1 MGLILNAPVK
11 KTAVLLLDAN
21 REINFTGVTI
31 GRFGF
36 GVLINKK
43 RNLAPFAADFAI
55 CASDLHTS
63 LDEQGFLFC
72 GFCGRPLSR

>member
-11 KTAVLLLDAN
+11 KTAVMLLDKN
-21 REINFTGVTI
+21 REILFTGVTI
-31 GRFGF
+31 GQFGF
-36 GVLINKK
+36 GVLVSKE
-43 RNLAPFAADFAI
+43 RNLTPFAADFAI
-55 CASDLHTS
+55 CAPDLHAS